1 MQAERLATHRVCVLG
16 LALLVSSA
24 GFGLADEPRFP
35 REPVARMSI
44 LPDRVEWQPQ
54 IDYERVSLTISG
66 PGGLY
71 WTRSLEPGDPVLF
84 EPVDAKGQGLPD
96 GSYVYELRATPRRNG
111 TKRLPLVEELVQSG
125 SFAVQEG
132 ALLVLPPDRDSPT
145 PHGSREAATYVQKD
159 TIVSGDLIV
168 DGNACIGEACASGD
182 GGPPLRLKAQST
194 QLLFQNVSQ
203 ISHSRDWALQAND
216 FIGGS
221 DRFFL
226 LDVDAATV
234 PFAVHGAAPDSSLV
248 ISSSGR
254 VGVGTVTPATQLDV
268 KVSAAGAATA
278 RLQNTSSTGYSGTEY
293 LDNSGNVD
301 LFFGVDNANST
312 TRLNSVNNNP
322 IALFT
327 NSTERMRVTSGG
339 DIGIGTTSPSGAL
352 HVVRNTAPNV
362 GTLLQLS
369 NNKGIQILLD
379 RTDAGAL
386 DWQVSNFGSSL
397 QISVPGFATAQFNL
411 EGTGDL
417 TIGGTLTELSDRE
430 SKSDI
435 TAVDPDAVLAKLL
448 TLPIATWTRK
458 ASDTGVRHMG
468 PMAQD
473 FAAAFGL
480 GDDDRMVATLDLAGV
495 SMASIQALYR
505 QVQDREA
512 EISSLRQENESLAKR
527 LANLEAIVL
536 RNGAATAS
544 PATEATNAY
553 DPVTGAK

>member
-1 MQAERLATHRVCVLG
+1 MQAERLAILRVCVLG

-24 GFGLADEPRFP
+24 GLGLADEPRLP

-44 LPDRVEWQPQ
+44 LTDRVEWQPQ

-71 WTRSLEPGDPVLF
+71 WTRSLEPSDPVLF
-84 EPVDAKGQGLPD
+84 EPVDAKGQSLPD
-96 GSYVYELRATPRRNG
+96 GSYVYELRATPRRDR
-111 TKRLPLVEELVQSG
+111 TRRLPLVEELVQSG

-132 ALLVLPPDRDSPT
+132 ALVVLSPEASPT
-145 PHGSREAATYVQKD
+145 PHGPREAATFARKD
-159 TIVSGDLIV
+159 TVISDNLIV
-168 DGNACIGEACASGD
+168 NESACIGEACASGD
-182 GGPPLRLKAQST
+182 GGAPLRLKSST
-194 QLLFQNVSQ
+194 TQILFQNVSQ

-226 LDVDAATV
+226 LDADAGTV

-248 ISSSGR
+248 ISSSGK

-327 NSTERMRVTSGG
+327 NSTERMRITSGG

-362 GTLLQLS
+362 GTLLKLS
-369 NNKGIQILLD
+369 NDKGIQILFD
-379 RTDAGAL
+379 RTDAGAN
-386 DWQVSNFGSSL
+386 DWQTSNFSSTFE
-397 QISVPGFATAQFNL
+397 ISVPGSSPGQFSLAASGN
-411 EGTGDL
+411 L
-417 TIGGTLTELSDRE
+417 TIAGTLSELSDRE

-435 TAVDPDAVLAKLL
+435 TVVDTDAVLDKLL

-458 ASDTGVRHMG
+458 TDDSGVRHMG

-480 GDDDRMVATLDLAGV
+480 GSDNRMVATLDLAGV

-505 QVQDREA
+505 QVQEREA
-512 EISSLRQENESLAKR
+512 EISALRQENESLAKR
-527 LANLEAIVL
+527 LARLEAIVL
-536 RNGAATAS
+536 GFEAAS
-544 PATEATNAY
+544 RQ
-553 DPVTGAK
+553 DSDLSRR